1 MSASTKKAR
10 YSITN
15 WKAYNESLVQ
25 RGSITFWFDDEA
37 VKNWEHLNQE
47 SKVGRPFT
55 YSDAAIECALVIREL
70 FRLPYRQ
77 TEGLVR
83 SLVDLMELPITVPD
97 YTSLAKRAAKLQ
109 IVLSVIPRKGSID
122 VVIDSTG
129 LKVFGDGEW
138 KVRQHGASKRRTWR
152 KLHLSV
158 DPKTREILAETLTE
172 NSGHDSQQ
180 VADVLDPIERPI
192 KSCAGDG
199 AYDTWAVYKYLER
212 RGIAPLIPPKKNAKV
227 KRNGNSKL
235 PPLPRDEAIRGI
247 RDQGRK
253 AWKRQVGYHRRSL
266 AETTM
271 FRYKTIF
278 GDTLKNRKLPNQKT
292 EARLRCKIL
301 NRMTQHGLP
310 QFKWN

>member
-10 YSITN
+10 YQITN
-15 WKAYNESLVQ
+15 WKTYNESLVQ
-25 RGSITFWFDDEA
+25 RGSITFWFDEEA
-37 VKNWEHLNQE
+37 VQNWEHLNQE

-55 YSDAAIECALVIREL
+55 YSDSAIECVLVIREL

-77 TEGLVR
+77 TEGLAR
-83 SLVDLMELPITVPD
+83 SLVELMQLEITVPD

-109 IVLSVIPRKGSID
+109 IMLSVIPRKGNID

-138 KVRQHGASKRRTWR
+138 KVRQHGTSKRRTWR

-199 AYDTWAVYKYLER
+199 AYDTWAVYKYLEQ
-212 RGIAPLIPPKKNAKV
+212 RGIAPLIPPQKNAKV

-271 FRYKTIF
+271 FRLKTIF

-292 EARLRCKIL
+292 EAHLRCKIL
-301 NRMTQHGLP
+301 NRMTKLGLP
-310 QFKWN
+310 KFKWN